1 MYTYSYSCC
10 LLVEAFSVVF
20 PAGSGNRLDHQSEL
34 GLPYNWDNRRSKLF
48 FVFCIELFSSKTL
61 YSTFEQQLHF
71 MSLFFYI
78 QLHSVP
84 VLKGG
89 KISNILLNFFVEG
102 SHTYVIQLQMFI
114 TKLIGVLVTY
124 CLIFLTEPGL
134 GGVGLC
140 LVEKHSVVSILQ

>member
-1 MYTYSYSCC
+1 
-10 LLVEAFSVVF
+10 
-20 PAGSGNRLDHQSEL
+20 
-34 GLPYNWDNRRSKLF
+34 
-48 FVFCIELFSSKTL
+48 
-61 YSTFEQQLHF
+61 